1 MIKVTKDVINGCAKN
16 LMFRLNDGQA
26 DLIYSEF
33 DTVLKQ
39 IDFLKSIPG
48 VDESQPM
55 TFPYH
60 EHQKFMRED
69 KPSKPVK
76 TTDALKNSN
85 TKLGNNVKLPKVV
98 GNTHEKTDE

>member
-1 MIKVTKDVINGCAKN
+1 MIKVTEDVINTCAEN
-16 LMFRLNDGQA
+16 LLFDLNPGQA

-48 VDESQPM
+48 VDESEPM
-55 TFPYH
+55 TFPYR
-60 EHQKFMRED
+60 EHQKFLRDD
-69 KPSKPVK
+69 KPSRPLKP
-76 TTDALKNSN
+76 DQALKNSR

-98 GNTHEKTDE
+98 GNANDQIDE